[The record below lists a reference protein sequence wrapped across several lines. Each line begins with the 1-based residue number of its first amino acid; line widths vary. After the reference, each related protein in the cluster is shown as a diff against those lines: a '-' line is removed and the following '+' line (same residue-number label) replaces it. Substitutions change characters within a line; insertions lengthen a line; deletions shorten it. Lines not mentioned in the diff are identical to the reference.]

1 VSVCGLLF
9 LNDHLPES
17 KRTYDIHFFLPLT
30 QKNAMLYSDI
40 YFLYYY
46 GLNMILIKLLGRF
59 FLLFAFAEVAI
70 GICVWLAGHD
80 VTNSAGEIWYTLGPG
95 SLNLSQ
101 AIVQRYLLP
110 EFWELVA
117 LPLLLRPFWESVML
131 LFIFFLVLGSSI
143 VFFSQHRPRV
153 RTSERP

>member
-1 VSVCGLLF
+1 
-9 LNDHLPES
+9 
-17 KRTYDIHFFLPLT
+17 
-30 QKNAMLYSDI
+30 
-40 YFLYYY
+40 
-46 GLNMILIKLLGRF
+46 MILIRLLGRF

-70 GICVWLAGHD
+70 GIWIWLAGHD
-80 VTNSAGEIWYTLGPG
+80 VTSSAGEIWYALGPG

-131 LFIFFLVLGSSI
+131 LFILFLVLGSGI
-143 VFFSQHRPRV
+143 IFFSQHRPRV
-153 RTSERP
+153 RASERP